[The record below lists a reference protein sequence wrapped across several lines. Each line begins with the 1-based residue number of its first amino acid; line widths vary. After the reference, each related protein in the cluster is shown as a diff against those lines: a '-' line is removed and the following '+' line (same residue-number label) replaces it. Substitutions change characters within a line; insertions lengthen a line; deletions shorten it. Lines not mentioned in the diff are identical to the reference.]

1 MFLPRPTILL
11 CLALSF
17 GIAGC
22 TRNINSNVYHQNA
35 VGEVSTTYQGNVVQV
50 RIVTVKNE
58 KLEENKAGA
67 MIGAG
72 VGALGGSFIGGGKGN
87 LVSTVG
93 TGIAGGFLGAF
104 VQDKLSTQQAYE
116 IIVKLT
122 NQQIMTIV
130 QGLDTSFSPGQAV
143 LVLVS
148 HDGRS
153 RVIPDTT
160 NMPQSVQPSIPTPN
174 VRVSKSR

>member
-1 MFLPRPTILL
+1 MMFLPRPTILL

-130 QGLDTSFSPGQAV
+130 
-143 LVLVS
+143 LVS
-148 HDGRS
+148 HDWRS